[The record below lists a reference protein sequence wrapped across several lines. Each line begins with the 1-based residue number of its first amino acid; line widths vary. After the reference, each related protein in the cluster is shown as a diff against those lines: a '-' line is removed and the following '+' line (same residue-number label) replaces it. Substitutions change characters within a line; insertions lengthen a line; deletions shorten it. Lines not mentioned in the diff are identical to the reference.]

1 MIHVSSKRNAW
12 NRSGLAR
19 FVTVQRSLFFFAA
32 AVLAGCAGG
41 DPNFSEVSGAVTVD
55 GQPLKEGN
63 ITFSSVS
70 GNAPSAGGPIT
81 DGKYTAKVH
90 IGSTKV
96 EIRASKVVG
105 QKKVYDTPDSPM
117 RNIMEEM
124 LPAKY
129 NAQTEL
135 TLEVEPGTT
144 VKNFDLST
152 K

>member
-1 MIHVSSKRNAW
+1 MIHVPMIRC
-12 NRSGLAR
+12 RLGGCVMIR
-19 FVTVQRSLFFFAA
+19 QSLILFAVA
-32 AVLAGCAGG
+32 ALTGCSGG
-41 DPNFSEVSGAVTVD
+41 DPNFSEVSGSVTVD

-70 GNAPSAGGPIT
+70 GNAPSAGGPIA
-81 DGKYTAKVH
+81 DGKYAAKVH

-105 QKKVYDTPDSPM
+105 QKKVYDTPDSPVQP
-117 RNIMEEM
+117 IMEEV

-129 NAQTEL
+129 NEQTEL

-144 VKNFDLST
+144 VKDFDLST

>member
-1 MIHVSSKRNAW
+1 MIHVPMIRC
-12 NRSGLAR
+12 RLGR
-19 FVTVQRSLFFFAA
+19 CVMIQQSLILFAV
-32 AVLAGCAGG
+32 AVLTGCTGG
-41 DPNFSEVSGAVTVD
+41 DPNFSEVSGSVTVD

-70 GNAPSAGGPIT
+70 GNAPSAGGPIA

-105 QKKVYDTPDSPM
+105 QKKVYDTPDSPVQP
-117 RNIMEEM
+117 ILEEV

-129 NAQTEL
+129 NERTEL
-135 TLEVEPGTT
+135 TLEVQPGTT
-144 VKNFDLST
+144 VKDFDLST